1 MENKIN
7 CTINEAI
14 EVIEAA
20 GGFVMFPETEEE
32 QSEIITHALKLQDI
46 EDLEAKKRFQ
56 KEYEERKTQAFE
68 EFDELLGKPNFSIN
82 AVDDICYANG
92 IDMDDIEEWINSHY

>member
-1 MENKIN
+1 MIN

-14 EVIEAA
+14 AVIEAA

-32 QSEIITHALKLQDI
+32 QNEIIKHANNLQDI
-46 EDLEAKKRFQ
+46 EEESARRIFQ
-56 KEYEERKTQAFE
+56 KEYEERKTQAFQ
-68 EFDELLGKPNFSIN
+68 EFDELLGSKNFNIN
-82 AVDDICYANG
+82 AVDDICYENG

>member
-1 MENKIN
+1 MDNKL

-32 QSEIITHALKLQDI
+32 QSEIIKHANQLQDI
-46 EDLEAKKRFQ
+46 EEESARKRFQ
-56 KEYEERKTQAFE
+56 KDYEERRAQAFE
-68 EFDELLGKPNFSIN
+68 EFDELLGSKNFDIN
-82 AVDDICYANG
+82 AVDDICYSNG
-92 IDMDDIEEWINSHY
+92 IDMDDIEDWIFSHY